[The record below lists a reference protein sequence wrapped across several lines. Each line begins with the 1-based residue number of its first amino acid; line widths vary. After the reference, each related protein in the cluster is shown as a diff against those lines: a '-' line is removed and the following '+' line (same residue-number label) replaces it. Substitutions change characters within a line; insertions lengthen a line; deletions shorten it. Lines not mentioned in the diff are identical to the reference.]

1 MAVSLKL
8 PLVLVDDADL
18 VRVSEENPG
27 YQFERE
33 EDGTLTVSPTFTR
46 GGGQS
51 GRAYYQLQT
60 YAMHAG
66 GEAFDSNA
74 GFAIG
79 PHRAIKSPDASW
91 VSQSRIDSL
100 NEIEVAGFWPLSPDV
115 AIEVK
120 SVSDDFRDT
129 VAKIEFYMRHGSQY
143 TVAIDPFTREVVER
157 GEAPEGLS
165 LDFDAIID
173 A

>member
-33 EDGTLTVSPTFTR
+33 EDGTLTVSPTFTS
-46 GGGQS
+46 GGARS
-51 GRAYYQLQT
+51 GAAFFQLYEYAKAY
-60 YAMHAG
+60 G
-66 GEAFDSNA
+66 GRAFDSNA

-100 NEIEVAGFWPLSPDV
+100 NEIELAGFWPLSPDV
-115 AIEVK
+115 AIEVR
-120 SVSDDFRDT
+120 SISDDFRDT
-129 VAKIEFYMRHGSQY
+129 VAKIELYMRHGSRY
-143 TVAIDPFTREVVER
+143 AVAIDPFTRDVVER
-157 GEAPEGLS
+157 GEAPQAVS